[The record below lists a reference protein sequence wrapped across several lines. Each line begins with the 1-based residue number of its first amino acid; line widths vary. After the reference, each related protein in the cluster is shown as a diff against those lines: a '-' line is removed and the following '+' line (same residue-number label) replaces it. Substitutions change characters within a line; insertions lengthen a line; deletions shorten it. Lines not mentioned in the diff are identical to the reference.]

1 MSAYSVLGT
10 ITLLVTTFGH
20 GMLAVYAAVLVSF
33 FFGPQWPTIYAHTL
47 DNVTDKKYTETA
59 GAILVMAIIG
69 GAVWPFFQGLVSDFS
84 GSMQFSFI
92 VPTIA
97 FVLLSWYF
105 ISEMKYDK
113 N

>member
-1 MSAYSVLGT
+1 
-10 ITLLVTTFGH
+10 
-20 GMLAVYAAVLVSF
+20 MLAVYAAVLVSF

-92 VPTIA
+92 VPSHRLCFA
-97 FVLLSWYF
+97 FMVLYF
-105 ISEMKYDK
+105 RNEVRQE
-113 N
+113 